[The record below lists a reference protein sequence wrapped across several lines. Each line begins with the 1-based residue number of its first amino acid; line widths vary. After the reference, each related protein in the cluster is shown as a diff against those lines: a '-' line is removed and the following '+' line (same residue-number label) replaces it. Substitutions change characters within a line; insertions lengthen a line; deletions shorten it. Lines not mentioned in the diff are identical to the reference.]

1 MIHTVHVQCNT
12 ARATCAPAQYVSIWN
27 IILGG
32 SVAHL
37 QSWVYT
43 YIRLNRLMVHTMLL
57 KRFPTKLFE
66 APLRWNSVDI
76 ANVRIGYWMCWSL
89 IRLPDNAFA
98 EKILTENIL
107 CNEMS
112 IICFGKEIFLRYLL
126 MLECRY
132 KIILICN
139 GTDDTDGDHIMFVV
153 FHCNL

>member
-12 ARATCAPAQYVSIWN
+12 ARATCVPAQYVSIWN

-66 APLRWNSVDI
+66 APLR
-76 ANVRIGYWMCWSL
+76 
-89 IRLPDNAFA
+89 
-98 EKILTENIL
+98 
-107 CNEMS
+107 
-112 IICFGKEIFLRYLL
+112 
-126 MLECRY
+126 
-132 KIILICN
+132 
-139 GTDDTDGDHIMFVV
+139 
-153 FHCNL
+153 